1 MEKNM
6 KKRRARLLAAVLT
19 LAALFAAGL
28 QTPAWADGINLDHP
42 CGVTFLPAGESSGF
56 LTDLRENADV
66 VVDLYKVA
74 DAERVDDNDTYTLS
88 LRAAFT
94 GLTGAGTVLNS
105 STATNAD
112 WQALAAAAFAAV
124 QAKAGTDA
132 AVTPT
137 AAGAAVDTAIALS
150 GEGLETL
157 GGPGLYLVI
166 ARGGDLTAAE
176 DYTKTIRDDAGHE
189 KQVTIANSELYR
201 YEYEPQLIAIPT
213 KAAVAVLDE
222 NGQPTG
228 ETQINT
234 LNPGD
239 WIYSPVISL
248 KPQRVYRMGDLE
260 IAKTLEGYIGTEPA
274 AFVFTVEAEWPD
286 LNDNTKTE
294 KYSNTHTLFFST
306 DGTQSYKI
314 EQKIPVGVEV
324 TVKEVYSGS
333 HYTLNFTDQEKTV
346 TIGAESAARAA
357 FTNVFNETV
366 IGGYGVENEFEHDG
380 STWRWV
386 QRRTAG

>member
-1 MEKNM
+1 MEKSM

-28 QTPAWADGINLDHP
+28 RTPAWADGINLDHP
-42 CGVTFLPAGESSGF
+42 CGATFLPAGESSGF
-56 LTDLRENADV
+56 LTDLRENANV

-74 DAERVDDNDTYTLS
+74 DAEKADGYDSYTLR
-88 LRAAFT
+88 LREAFA
-94 GLTGAGTVLNS
+94 GLTGADTVLNS
-105 STATNAD
+105 STAANAD
-112 WQALAAAAFAAV
+112 WQTLAAVAFAAV

-166 ARGGDLTAAE
+166 ARGSDLTAAA
-176 DYTKTIRDDAGHE
+176 DYTKTIRDDAGNE
-189 KQVTIANSELYR
+189 KQVTIANSSLYQ

-213 KAAVAVLDE
+213 KAAADVLDE

-234 LNPGD
+234 GNGGD

-248 KPQRVYRMGDLE
+248 KPARVYRMGDLE
-260 IAKTLEGYIGTEPA
+260 IAKTLEGYIGTETA

-294 KYSNTHTLFFST
+294 KYSNTHTFFFSA

-324 TVKEVYSGS
+324 TVKEVYSGA
-333 HYTLNFTDQEKTV
+333 HYTLNFTDQEQTV
-346 TIGAESAARAA
+346 TIGAETAARAA
-357 FTNVFNETV
+357 FTNVFDKTV
-366 IGGYGVENEFEHDG
+366 KGGHGIENEFEHDG